1 MSWLRLAGMLAMVG
15 LLAGCASSPKYADSG
30 AAPAR
35 PVLRLQVDAPK
46 PLDKL
51 LSTYLNLA
59 RVNLQAPGEVLNEG
73 ELERLVAL
81 APAQARSLLETEGY
95 FNATVQT
102 ETVPGDPPLVRV
114 TVQPGRQTRVGETR
128 MDLQGPVVADAQRGE
143 PQAVAARRALSEEW
157 PLPTGD
163 PFRNAEW
170 NRAKSLSLAR
180 QRAQGY
186 VAADW
191 SSTQAQVDVKTNM
204 ASLSGTLES
213 GPLYRAGPL
222 EIEGLLHHDAQT
234 VRNIANYQPGIP
246 ATEEFLL
253 DFQERLQKTG
263 LFDRTTVALAQDP
276 GDPASTPVNV
286 RLTERKLQELTLGVG
301 ISANVGP
308 QINAEHVHRRPFEQA
323 LTLRNKFNIAQL
335 EQSWEGEVSTHTL
348 PGLYRNLIGGAASR
362 AVSDT
367 DVVTSARLRVGRA
380 QETKDISRLIF
391 VEAERSL
398 TRSDAQ
404 DQRASALGVY
414 YHGIWRAV
422 DSQLL
427 PTRGHV
433 WTGQVGVGQAR
444 SDPGSNGPFSRLY
457 VKLNAYQPFGGWY
470 GQARVELAQVFARGD
485 VVAPESLRFRA
496 GGDDSVRG
504 YKYRSLAPKVN
515 GIDVSGKVLFTASA
529 EMARPIAD
537 SIPELWGAVFVDAG
551 QAAQRW
557 GDLKPALGY
566 GVGLRYRSPVGPVKV
581 DLAWGQETR
590 KLRLHL
596 TVGVNF

>member
-1 MSWLRLAGMLAMVG
+1 MSWHRLAGTLTMVG
-15 LLAGCASSPKYADSG
+15 LFAGCASSQKNASAD

-35 PVLRLQVDAPK
+35 PVLRLEVAAPK

-51 LSTYLNLA
+51 LGTYLNLA
-59 RVNLQAPGEVLNEG
+59 RVNLQAPGETLNEG
-73 ELERLVAL
+73 ELERLVAQ

-95 FNATVQT
+95 FNATVET

-114 TVQPGRQTRVGETR
+114 KVQPGPQTLVGQTQLV
-128 MDLQGPVVADAQRGE
+128 LQGPVVADAQRGE
-143 PQAVAARRALSEEW
+143 PQAVAARRALSEDW
-157 PLPTGD
+157 SLPTGD

-170 NRAKSLSLAR
+170 GRAKSLSLAR

-186 VAADW
+186 GSADW
-191 SSTQAQVDVKTNM
+191 SSTQAQVDVNTNR

-222 EIEGLLHHDAQT
+222 QVEGLLHHDAQT

-263 LFDRTTVALAQDP
+263 LFDRTTVTLAQDP
-276 GDPASTPVNV
+276 PDPESTSVNV
-286 RLTERKLQELTLGVG
+286 QLTERQLQELTLGAG

-308 QINAEHVHRRPFEQA
+308 QVNAEHVHRRPFGQA
-323 LTLRNKFNIAQL
+323 LTLRNKFNMAQL

-348 PGLYRNLIGGAASR
+348 PGLYRNLLGGSAR
-362 AVSDT
+362 RVESDT

-380 QETKDISRLIF
+380 QETRNISRLVFI
-391 VEAERSL
+391 EAEHSL
-398 TRSDAQ
+398 TRSAAKDE
-404 DQRASALGVY
+404 RASAVGVY
-414 YHGIWRAV
+414 YQGVWRAV
-422 DSQLL
+422 DSHLL

-433 WTGQVGVGQAR
+433 WTGQAGVGQTR
-444 SDPGSNGPFSRLY
+444 SDPGGNGPFSRWY
-457 VKLNAYQPFGGWY
+457 VKLDAYQPFGGWY
-470 GQARVELAQVFARGD
+470 GQARVELAQVFARGG
-485 VVAPESLRFRA
+485 VLAPESLRFRA
-496 GGDDSVRG
+496 GGDESVRG
-504 YKYRSLAPKVN
+504 YKYRSLAPKEN
-515 GIDVSGKVLFTASA
+515 GVDVSGKVLFTASA

-581 DLAWGQETR
+581 DLAWGQEVR